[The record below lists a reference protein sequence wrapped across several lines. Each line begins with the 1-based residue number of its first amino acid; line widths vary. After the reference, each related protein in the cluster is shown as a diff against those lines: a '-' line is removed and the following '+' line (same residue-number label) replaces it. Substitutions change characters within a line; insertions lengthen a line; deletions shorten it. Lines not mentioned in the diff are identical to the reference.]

1 VAGSGTTHRLDGV
14 AVIAACD
21 FLPGDD
27 PLARDIQDG
36 VIDMAGSGAIYT
48 PWSHTINVV
57 LTFAR
62 DAAAP
67 LAEVDAAIRRVTL
80 RIARDMAATTVGGG
94 SPDDM
99 ELLGVPQAGEDLP
112 RVCVIL
118 QLGSQGPLYDTYLYG
133 ASVDGMLPTLLAPTE
148 VLDGAITSGAYHW
161 AALRNPTHCF
171 QRSSLLI
178 ELLRAHGNRVHFQ
191 GVVATRAYSMG
202 ADEKWRS
209 ALLAAKLARQIGAE
223 GAILTTDGGG
233 NSHTDTMLTCRAC
246 EQMEVRSTVIVA
258 EMGGLTDRV
267 AEADA
272 IVCTGNADELVPQ
285 WRPERVIGGD
295 VLVGGRSAYDAGDV
309 PVRNYMAAT
318 NQKGQMSLKGV
329 SW

>member
-1 VAGSGTTHRLDGV
+1 
-14 AVIAACD
+14 
-21 FLPGDD
+21 
-27 PLARDIQDG
+27 
-36 VIDMAGSGAIYT
+36 
-48 PWSHTINVV
+48 
-57 LTFAR
+57 
-62 DAAAP
+62 
-67 LAEVDAAIRRVTL
+67 
-80 RIARDMAATTVGGG
+80 
-94 SPDDM
+94 
-99 ELLGVPQAGEDLP
+99 
-112 RVCVIL
+112 
-118 QLGSQGPLYDTYLYG
+118 
-133 ASVDGMLPTLLAPTE
+133 
-148 VLDGAITSGAYHW
+148 
-161 AALRNPTHCF
+161 
-171 QRSSLLI
+171 
-178 ELLRAHGNRVHFQ
+178 
-191 GVVATRAYSMG
+191 MG

-318 NQKGQMSLKGV
+318 NQMGQMSLKGV